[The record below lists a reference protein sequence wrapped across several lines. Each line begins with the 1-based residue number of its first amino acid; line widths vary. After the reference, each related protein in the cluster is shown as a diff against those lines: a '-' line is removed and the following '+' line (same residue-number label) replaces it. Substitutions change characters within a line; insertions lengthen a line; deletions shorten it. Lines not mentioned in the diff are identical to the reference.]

1 MENFIHE
8 QNMALFK
15 KLLAEAPDMDQKR
28 RMLILRLLAE
38 EEAKEQQCTQLKPA
52 RTQTYRVLL
61 DRET

>member
-1 MENFIHE
+1 
-8 QNMALFK
+8 MALFK